1 MQWAAITEKETRLI
15 CVILMHAISALNLGK
30 QDGVSKVRPKIKIW
44 PPCIC
49 FLIKQAVAT
58 SQSARYFKNSPTLSN
73 LTLFP
78 CFRSLIKLQRRM
90 TNPCGSSPGFLES
103 HPGNPLLRLS
113 YFWEIRANLKLFNRV
128 YIFPPN
134 QSCQPLVKN
143 KNVSGD
149 HQRLW

>member
-90 TNPCGSSPGFLES
+90 TNPCGSSYGFWRVTQATLSFDWAISEKYVRILNFSIVFTYSRLIKAVS
-103 HPGNPLLRLS
+103 H
-113 YFWEIRANLKLFNRV
+113 
-128 YIFPPN
+128 
-134 QSCQPLVKN
+134 
-143 KNVSGD
+143 
-149 HQRLW
+149 

>member
-1 MQWAAITEKETRLI
+1 MQWAAISEKETRLI
-15 CVILMHAISALNLGK
+15 CVILIHAISALNLGK
-30 QDGVSKVRPKIKIW
+30 QDGVSKVRPEIKIW

-58 SQSARYFKNSPTLSN
+58 SQSARYLKNSPTLSN

-90 TNPCGSSPGFLES
+90 TNPC
-103 HPGNPLLRLS
+103 GNPLLRLS

>member
-44 PPCIC
+44 PLCIC

-90 TNPCGSSPGFLES
+90 TNPCGSSHGFWRVTQATLSFDWAISEKYVRILNFSIVFTYSRLIKAVS
-103 HPGNPLLRLS
+103 H
-113 YFWEIRANLKLFNRV
+113 
-128 YIFPPN
+128 
-134 QSCQPLVKN
+134 
-143 KNVSGD
+143 
-149 HQRLW
+149 